1 MQQNTKTQIDY
12 TTYEGG
18 YQLRLPLECG
28 VSIPKDDPVR
38 LLSAVLDRIDYRRI
52 NAAYSRLGR
61 NEYPTR
67 LLTKVWIYGYM
78 RRMIYTRVVEAAC
91 RENLKFMYL
100 LEGRLFTE
108 SCGIQAKQ
116 QGGRDSEQG

>member
-1 MQQNTKTQIDY
+1 M
-12 TTYEGG
+12 
-18 YQLRLPLECG
+18 R
-28 VSIPKDDPVR
+28 VPKDDPVR

-78 RRMIYTRVVEAAC
+78 RRMIHTRAVEAGC

-100 LEGRLFTE
+100 LEGHKAPDHNTLARFRSRVLRSKVGEDLLRQANKYTFVWQKGTE
-108 SCGIQAKQ
+108 
-116 QGGRDSEQG
+116 